1 MIHLQAG
8 TYTDVQTAAKYA
20 NVSPAT
26 IRAWIASNQLKT
38 IKLGGAH
45 IIKLEDLEA
54 AMKIERKPGPK
65 SEREEKCSDNS

>member
-1 MIHLQAG
+1 MAEMIYLQEG
-8 TYTDVQTAAKYA
+8 TYFDTQGAARHA

-26 IRAWIASNQLKT
+26 IRAWILSGELKT

-45 IIKLEDLEA
+45 IIRLEDLEQ

-65 SEREEKCSDNS
+65 KKR

>member
-1 MIHLQAG
+1 MIYLEAG
-8 TYTDVQTAAKYA
+8 TYTDVQQAAKHA

-26 IRAWIASNQLKT
+26 IRAWIASGELKT

-45 IIKLEDLEA
+45 IIRLEDLEQ

-65 SEREEKCSDNS
+65 TEREEK